1 MDYGSYLQLKMRAT
15 NNYKSNWQARDASE
29 VTMRNQSIATA
40 NVSSTHQGP
49 DDHCIPCTKTLYPV
63 SSTNP
68 PNNGHSKDYGADYTI
83 GMKYAGQAACNDPVW
98 GTAGGVNLK
107 SQAEITALSA
117 IPLNPVSST
126 GGGYVANDQSQA
138 VANIVQSKCLVAD
151 PGVKIRPIQDPTQS
165 GLFPSG

>member
-49 DDHCIPCTKTLYPV
+49 DDHCIPCVTTGQIT

-68 PNNGHSKDYGADYTI
+68 PNNGYSKNYGADYTL
-83 GMKYAGQAACNDPVW
+83 GMKLAGQAACNDPVW
-98 GTAGGVNLK
+98 GTSGGVNLK
-107 SQAEITALSA
+107 TQAEITLFSA
-117 IPLNPVSST
+117 VPLNPVSST
-126 GGGYVANDQSQA
+126 GSGYVANAQSLA
-138 VANIVQSKCLVAD
+138 VANIVASKCLVED
-151 PGVKIRPIQDPTQS
+151 PGIKIRSIQDPTQS
-165 GLFPSG
+165 GLFSSG